1 MSVQVCCGLSIICL
15 IVVAISIGYKS
26 ETHYRLE
33 EPNRKHIRLLKANNS
48 DEDSNS
54 SSSEQDDKSRAKLG
68 NWFTGK
74 NHIETMERKSNMV
87 FPPSVYLDNLASS
100 PSHSTI
106 SRSQASVASSPSVG
120 SEKNVNMFEV
130 NTGADVGYSNEGSE
144 SSLSSV
150 KTDPSKTYDADSIDL
165 HLEQA
170 SKKKQFMKAHRN
182 KSSYNLSAA
191 KFSKGEQNLSQV
203 GLADAQ
209 DKFR

>member
-1 MSVQVCCGLSIICL
+1 MSTTGGNKGNLICFQSQV
-15 IVVAISIGYKS
+15 
-26 ETHYRLE
+26 E
-33 EPNRKHIRLLKANNS
+33 KA
-48 DEDSNS
+48 DGGGD
-54 SSSEQDDKSRAKLG
+54 A
-68 NWFTGK
+68 
-74 NHIETMERKSNMV
+74 
-87 FPPSVYLDNLASS
+87 
-100 PSHSTI
+100 
-106 SRSQASVASSPSVG
+106 
-120 SEKNVNMFEV
+120 
-130 NTGADVGYSNEGSE
+130 GYSNEGSE

-165 HLEQA
+165 HLEQT